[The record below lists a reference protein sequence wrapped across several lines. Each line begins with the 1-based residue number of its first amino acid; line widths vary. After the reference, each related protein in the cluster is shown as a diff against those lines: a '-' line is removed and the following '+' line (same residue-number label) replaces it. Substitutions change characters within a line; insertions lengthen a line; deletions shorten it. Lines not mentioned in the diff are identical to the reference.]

1 MADIS
6 ITPADVRIVRIVEML
21 PDGPAGEAL
30 NAGEVVRFDTST
42 GKYTPSN
49 GTSAGEARA
58 VGVAVTTAD
67 YANATISVMKQGILD
82 VGDALDA
89 LAYDLAIYNSDTD
102 GGMANAADATT
113 DVVIG
118 RVVAGWGDTAG
129 DKLLLVDV
137 GAN

>member
-1 MADIS
+1 MADIT

-30 NAGEVVRFDTST
+30 NAGEVVRFDTTT
-42 GKYTPSN
+42 GYYTPSN

-58 VGVAVTTAD
+58 VGVSVTTAD

-89 LAYDLAIYNSDTD
+89 LAYDLPIYNSDTD

-113 DVVIG
+113 DVTIG
-118 RVVAGWGDTAG
+118 RVVAGWADTAG
-129 DKLLLVDV
+129 DKLLLVDM
-137 GAN
+137 